1 MRAEALPG
9 LPTSPRGTKVL
20 RHPTLQTQY
29 PDDMLDEE
37 DAPKVGAGLDRSGT
51 PSPLLRTRTTMAAAG
66 VVVAL
71 GLGMTAWFGVGVMG
85 WSLLQS
91 AYFFAIT
98 VSTVGFGTCG
108 VENRRELAWLLLYM
122 WCCVAIF
129 GLAIALIVESA
140 HGSVERLV
148 EGAAFCGE
156 ADGDGDGGDGD
167 GEGAAGAP
175 LVGQATGPRAGRM
188 VRAAR
193 GKLALLRSKV
203 ILVGAEGAVVF
214 LVAVFFMVANEGRI
228 RR

>member
-1 MRAEALPG
+1 M
-9 LPTSPRGTKVL
+9 L

-51 PSPLLRTRTTMAAAG
+51 PSLLVRTRTTMAAAG

-129 GLAIALIVESA
+129 GLAIPHHLSYG
-140 HGSVERLV
+140 HW
-148 EGAAFCGE
+148 CPP
-156 ADGDGDGGDGD
+156 
-167 GEGAAGAP
+167 GEGSRVVTVHWIAC
-175 LVGQATGPRAGRM
+175 LVQFASIT
-188 VRAAR
+188 
-193 GKLALLRSKV
+193 LR
-203 ILVGAEGAVVF
+203 
-214 LVAVFFMVANEGRI
+214 
-228 RR
+228 

>member
-1 MRAEALPG
+1 M
-9 LPTSPRGTKVL
+9 L
-20 RHPTLQTQY
+20 RHPTLETQY

-37 DAPKVGAGLDRSGT
+37 DAPKVGAGLDRSGM
-51 PSPLLRTRTTMAAAG
+51 PSLLRARTTMAAAG

-108 VENRRELAWLLLYM
+108 VENRRELTWLLLYM

-129 GLAIALIVESA
+129 GLAIALIVENA

-156 ADGDGDGGDGD
+156 ADGDGEGGGGDGGDGD